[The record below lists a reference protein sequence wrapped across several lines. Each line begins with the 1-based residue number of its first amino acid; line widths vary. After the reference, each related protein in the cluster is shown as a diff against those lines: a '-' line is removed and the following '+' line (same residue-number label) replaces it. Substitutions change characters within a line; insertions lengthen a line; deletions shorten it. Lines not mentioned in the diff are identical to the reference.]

1 MSGYKYAGTK
11 STPSVSGNTGN
22 GTVTY
27 YYNTTNSNS
36 GGTAWSSVNS
46 STKLNAGTYYMYA
59 VVAATT
65 NYEGATTAAKAFTI
79 DRASGYVNLSSTS
92 TNVYVG
98 TDTTSFTISSHHGGN
113 LSATTSNCSASIS
126 GTTVSVSGLSSL
138 AIGAK
143 ATVTITSG
151 QVTNY
156 NAATATFTITII
168 DLPYTGISKGSYS
181 AGQTVSYSGLNWKV
195 ISDNGSNVTMVLA
208 SNYTTGAFSSS
219 SASFTSGN
227 NAFDQ
232 VNTNFVN
239 AYSVLKN
246 DINNG
251 GIVYDSSSSS
261 YVRIPKQSELSS
273 NISNSSGTN
282 FWTMTASGNNL
293 YYGLSD
299 GGKSYSTYSTSGST
313 GTLYN
318 GYGTS
323 SSSVY
328 STSLST
334 GVSSSTTSNPT
345 AAYNATSARENGSGF
360 GVGAAYF
367 SGAKASGTPSK
378 STSPSSYTKYVSGAG
393 MYCGSYTLSGSTCIY
408 SCSYYTTEEKTIS
421 ISSGSTSYSYCSNSG
436 SSSFSGSYP
445 SASRTNLYKAD
456 LSGTR
461 NVPATATTTGS
472 GAYSGTTYSCAS
484 STTSSYSGN
493 ATFSCITWDGGDCGT
508 LTSSGSTY
516 YYATASGCSYRYDYT
531 ASNGNSSMGIRPV
544 ITVKEK

>member
-251 GIVYDSSSSS
+251 GIVYDSSSNS

-293 YYGLSD
+293 YYGLAD
-299 GGKSYSTYSTSGST
+299 GGKSYSTYSTYGNQ
-313 GTLYN
+313 GTIYS

-323 SSSVY
+323 ESSVS
-328 STSLST
+328 STYLYEGT
-334 GVSSSTTSNPT
+334 TSSTTSNPT
-345 AAYNATSARENGSGF
+345 ALYNATSARRNGS
-360 GVGAAYF
+360 
-367 SGAKASGTPSK
+367 SGTTNIGYYANSKTSRTPSK
-378 STSPSSYTKYVSGAG
+378 SASPSSYSKRVSGVSLS
-393 MYCGSYTLSGSTCIY
+393 CGSGSLSGTTCTY
-408 SCSYYTTEEKTIS
+408 SCSYAVGEGSTST
-421 ISSGSTSYSYCSNSG
+421 ISSGSVSYSYCSNNSG
-436 SSSFSGSYP
+436 SSTFSGSYP
-445 SASRTNLYKAD
+445 SASKYYYYYGEV
-456 LSGTR
+456 SVTR
-461 NVPATATTTGS
+461 NKSATATTTGS
-472 GAYSGTTYSCAS
+472 GAYKETTYSCGS
-484 STTSSYSGN
+484 LTGQTYSGN
-493 ATFSCITWDGGDCGT
+493 ISMGCVTWQSDCQSY
-508 LTSSGSTY
+508 SSTGSTY
-516 YYATASGCSYRYDYT
+516 YYATTSGCSSRYDYT
-531 ASNGNSSMGIRPV
+531 ASNGTSSMGIRPV

>member
-293 YYGLSD
+293 YYGLAD
-299 GGKSYSTYSTSGST
+299 GGKSYSTYSTYGNQ
-313 GTLYN
+313 GTIYR

-323 SSSVY
+323 SSSVS
-328 STSLST
+328 STYLYEGT
-334 GVSSSTTSNPT
+334 TSSTTSNPT
-345 AAYNATSARENGSGF
+345 ALYNATSARQNGS
-360 GVGAAYF
+360 
-367 SGAKASGTPSK
+367 SGTTGIGYYSNSKTSGTPS
-378 STSPSSYTKYVSGAG
+378 SSVSPTSYTVSGG
-393 MYCGSYTLSGSTCIY
+393 EILCSPTGVSGPYCSYTCSRTY
-408 SCSYYTTEEKTIS
+408 SDTKTLS
-421 ISSGSTSYSYCSNSG
+421 ISAGSSSYSYCSSSG

-445 SASRTNLYKAD
+445 SASKTYNYSDTYLTSTKGPADYK
-456 LSGTR
+456 
-461 NVPATATTTGS
+461 VVGS
-472 GAYSGTTYSCAS
+472 GVYAETVYSCP
-484 STTSSYSGN
+484 TSSMDWATIRPGN
-493 ATFSCITWDGGDCGT
+493 ITLSCTGDCST

-516 YYATASGCSYRYDYT
+516 YYATTSGCSSRYDYT

>member
-138 AIGAK
+138 AIGNT
-143 ATVTITSG
+143 ATVTIKSG

-156 NAATATFTITII
+156 YAATATFTITII

-299 GGKSYSTYSTSGST
+299 GGKSYSTYSTYGNQ
-313 GTLYN
+313 GTIYR

-323 SSSVY
+323 ESSVS
-328 STSLST
+328 STYLYEGT
-334 GVSSSTTSNPT
+334 TSSTTSNPT
-345 AAYNATSARENGSGF
+345 ALYNATSARQNGS
-360 GVGAAYF
+360 
-367 SGAKASGTPSK
+367 SGTTGIGYYSNSKTSGTPS
-378 STSPSSYTKYVSGAG
+378 SSVSPGTYTVSGG
-393 MYCGSYTLSGSTCIY
+393 EILCSPTGVVGPYCNYTCSRTYSDTKTLSISAGSR
-408 SCSYYTTEEKTIS
+408 
-421 ISSGSTSYSYCSNSG
+421 SYSYCSSSG

-445 SASRTNLYKAD
+445 SSSKKYNYSYTYSTSTRLPAD
-456 LSGTR
+456 SK
-461 NVPATATTTGS
+461 VVGS
-472 GAYSGTTYSCAS
+472 GVYAETVYSCP
-484 STTSSYSGN
+484 TSSMDW
-493 ATFSCITWDGGDCGT
+493 ATMKPGSITLSCTGDCST

-516 YYATASGCSYRYDYT
+516 YYATTSGCSSRYDYT